1 VELLRYDSEAEE
13 NMVTVLPP
21 LSCGPVGGSVAV
33 GIDESESDQGELLLI
48 RGWGES
54 VSEVR
59 KVDLATGVCTAQPS
73 LLSFPQGRPFKAC
86 TAGRLPDGRIV
97 YAGSTSKMLAERTAS
112 RTSLFYFIYLFIC
125 TFIMP
130 DEEQEEEQ
138 TAQVLEPP
146 PHGTPGTPGEALW
159 RWRALPGMLSVGRY
173 GGRGCFL
180 SDGRFAVFGGINS
193 HLHRRVIVRGADFE
207 CQW

>member
-1 VELLRYDSEAEE
+1 VGRLLWEPLPSLARGCVHHVCCAVRGAVVALGWVVPSAPGPGIEKTASVELLRYDSEAEE

-97 YAGSTSKMLAERTAS
+97 CAGSTSKMLAERTAS
-112 RTSLFYFIYLFIC
+112 RNVFVLFILFIYLYFHH
-125 TFIMP
+125 
-130 DEEQEEEQ
+130 
-138 TAQVLEPP
+138 ARR
-146 PHGTPGTPGEALW
+146 GT
-159 RWRALPGMLSVGRY
+159 
-173 GGRGCFL
+173 GG
-180 SDGRFAVFGGINS
+180 
-193 HLHRRVIVRGADFE
+193 GADSSGAGAAPTRHA
-207 CQW
+207 QHAV